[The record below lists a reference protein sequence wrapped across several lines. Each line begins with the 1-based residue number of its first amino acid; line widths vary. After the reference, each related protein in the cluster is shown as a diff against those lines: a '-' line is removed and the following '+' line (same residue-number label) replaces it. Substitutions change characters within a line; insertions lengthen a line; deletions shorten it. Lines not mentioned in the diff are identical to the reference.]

1 MQVSRLKKK
10 PNKLEAIVLRIRE
23 EDDIPARETA
33 FRICP
38 YRIFMAT
45 DTRQPARGI
54 RAPNKRTK
62 TGIKAMNKKK
72 DNDITDR

>member
-10 PNKLEAIVLRIRE
+10 PKKLEAIVLRIRE

-38 YRIFMAT
+38 
-45 DTRQPARGI
+45 
-54 RAPNKRTK
+54 
-62 TGIKAMNKKK
+62 
-72 DNDITDR
+72 